1 MKIKYT
7 AKNCINRVETVPPTK
22 GESVHR
28 SRRIQDPATHKIL
41 SQSKQW
47 RQQRKLG
54 ISLMM
59 EDKSSV
65 HTESINNKQ
74 DIVTQSQTNII
85 IIKSWG

>member
-41 SQSKQW
+41 GQ
-47 RQQRKLG
+47 
-54 ISLMM
+54 
-59 EDKSSV
+59 
-65 HTESINNKQ
+65 NNG
-74 DIVTQSQTNII
+74 VNR
-85 IIKSWG
+85 GNLEYH